1 MTPFLLASRGQLFP
15 SLGITSM
22 TTYCVCASLHDAIK
36 SLNSSLIRRE
46 RSGLSDERSTRG
58 NRSYYY
64 QLDEGIDKDLKNQFQ
79 SLIRECHLGELPND
93 WRYEVVKDLCV
104 SFLEYWEEEEGPE
117 LEDYYGIIPEV
128 ADSIA
133 SIYSSEL
140 FFWLFDN
147 PSRSA
152 FEETPELGED
162 ANDLDD
168 LARYRQVEEIQTM
181 AHVLVD
187 GLSEMS

>member
-1 MTPFLLASRGQLFP
+1 
-15 SLGITSM
+15 M

-36 SLNSSLIRRE
+36 SLNSSLIRSE
-46 RSGLSDERSTRG
+46 RSGLNDERSTRG

-64 QLDEGIDKDLKNQFQ
+64 QLDEGMNKSLRDQFQ
-79 SLIRECHLGELPND
+79 SLIQECHMGEMPND
-93 WRYEVVKDLCV
+93 WRYEVIKDLCV
-104 SFLEYWEEEEGPE
+104 SFLEYWGEDDKPE
-117 LEDYYGIIPEV
+117 LEDYQGIIPEV

-133 SIYSSEL
+133 SIYTSDL

-147 PSRSA
+147 PSRA
-152 FEETPELGED
+152 VFEDHPDLGED

>member
-1 MTPFLLASRGQLFP
+1 
-15 SLGITSM
+15 M
-22 TTYCVCASLHDAIK
+22 TTYCVCASIHDAIK
-36 SLNSSLIRRE
+36 TLNSSLIQKERE
-46 RSGLSDERSTRG
+46 DKSK
-58 NRSYYY
+58 YY
-64 QLDEGIDKDLKNQFQ
+64 QLDEGMDKSLRDQFQ
-79 SLIRECHLGELPND
+79 SLIRECHLGESPND
-93 WRYEVVKDLCV
+93 WRYEVVKDLCI
-104 SFLEYWEEEEGPE
+104 SFLEYWGEDDEPE
-117 LEDYYGIIPEV
+117 LEDYEGIIPEV

-133 SIYSSEL
+133 SIYYSEL
-140 FFWLFDN
+140 FQWLADD

-187 GLSEMS
+187 GLSEMSS

>member
-1 MTPFLLASRGQLFP
+1 M
-15 SLGITSM
+15 
-22 TTYCVCASLHDAIK
+22 
-36 SLNSSLIRRE
+36 
-46 RSGLSDERSTRG
+46 
-58 NRSYYY
+58 
-64 QLDEGIDKDLKNQFQ
+64 
-79 SLIRECHLGELPND
+79 GEMPND
-93 WRYEVVKDLCV
+93 WRYEVIKDLCV
-104 SFLEYWEEEEGPE
+104 SFLEYWGEDDKPE
-117 LEDYYGIIPEV
+117 LEDYQGIIPEV

-133 SIYSSEL
+133 SIYTSDL

-147 PSRSA
+147 PSRA
-152 FEETPELGED
+152 VFEDHPDLGED